1 MVYKAYNIFYFETNT
16 YTSKYNIGVKNC
28 YAYMDAYKYKK
39 KKKFSDKV
47 YYIYF
52 HNYKSGV
59 NDKLMLLQILK
70 K

>member
-39 KKKFSDKV
+39 KKSLVTKFIIFIFTTIRV
-47 YYIYF
+47 
-52 HNYKSGV
+52 V
-59 NDKLMLLQILK
+59 LMIN
-70 K
+70 